1 MVNTPPQGNK
11 DMPGSDRL
19 SRVYRSGPQSEP
31 PLRLDESILAE
42 ARKSVKPKK
51 KGLHSP
57 FGWGA
62 PVSLAAVVILSVTV
76 VLLMSREGVEPLQPV
91 AREAVRLAPESAP
104 AKAAEPRQESKR
116 RGEPSAFIADKL
128 EKKAAPP
135 PSVNMSQDAAAP
147 AAPASRGVVA
157 EESRA
162 GAGMAAQE
170 MSTAAVAKNEVEVED
185 ACDLAVRKLAWFKDA
200 RISRKNNSSFEY
212 ERKTFTGCVGVIE
225 GDRSKLPAGRGVGG
239 DFYPR
244 EGSDLAAMGWKA
256 SMEAGGP
263 DGTFY
268 QVNRQ
273 DVFCIVD
280 GQWDG
285 GDDSDPAYVPP
296 SKLHITVKCARSKR

>member
-1 MVNTPPQGNK
+1 MVNTPSQGDK

-19 SRVYRSGPQSEP
+19 ARVYQSGPRSEP
-31 PLRLDESILAE
+31 PSRLDESILAE
-42 ARKSVKPKK
+42 ARKAVKPKK

-104 AKAAEPRQESKR
+104 AKAAEPRQESKKR
-116 RGEPSAFIADKL
+116 EEPSAFMADKM
-128 EKKAAPP
+128 EKKLVPP
-135 PSVNMSQDAAAP
+135 PSANVAQDAAAP
-147 AAPASRGVVA
+147 AAPASRGRVA

-162 GAGMAAQE
+162 SAGMAARE
-170 MSTAAVAKNEVEVED
+170 MSTASVTKNEVED
-185 ACDLAVRKLAWFKDA
+185 ACDLALRKLAWFKDA

-212 ERKTFTGCVGVIE
+212 EGKTFTGCVGVID
-225 GDRSKLPAGRGVGG
+225 GDRSKLPPDRGTGG

-256 SMEAGGP
+256 SMEADGP

-273 DVFCIVD
+273 DVFCVVE

-285 GDDSDPAYVPP
+285 DDDSDPAYVPA
-296 SKLHITVKCARSKR
+296 SKLQITVKCARSK

>member
-1 MVNTPPQGNK
+1 MVKTPSQGDK
-11 DMPGSDRL
+11 DRPGSDRL
-19 SRVYRSGPQSEP
+19 SRVYRYGPRSEP
-31 PLRLDESILAE
+31 PSQLDESILAE
-42 ARKSVKPKK
+42 ARKAVKPKK

-76 VLLMSREGVEPLQPV
+76 VLLMSREGVEPLHTV

-104 AKAAEPRQESKR
+104 TKAAEPRQESKR
-116 RGEPSAFIADKL
+116 RDEPSAFIADKRG
-128 EKKAAPP
+128 KKAAPP
-135 PSVNMSQDAAAP
+135 PSVNMAQDAAAP
-147 AAPASRGVVA
+147 AAPASRGRVA

-170 MSTAAVAKNEVEVED
+170 MSTAAVAKNEVEG

-212 ERKTFTGCVGVIE
+212 EGKTFTGCVGVIE

-244 EGSDLAAMGWKA
+244 DGSDLAAMGWKA
-256 SMEAGGP
+256 SMEADGP

-273 DVFCIVD
+273 DVFCVVE

-285 GDDSDPAYVPP
+285 GDDSDPAYVPA
-296 SKLHITVKCARSKR
+296 SKLQITVKCARSK